1 MKNRI
6 IPVKRR
12 NRSHGMFHRLSAA
25 VARRRQRVAAGA
37 PSVDI
42 DDDESDARIGRA
54 LLIIFAIHLLAGALV
69 FTHHKYLKHR
79 SPVTPVATAPAESR
93 SSAPAEEVR
102 ITYIVKEGDSYA
114 SIAAAHR
121 VDEAALR
128 VTNRH
133 ATLRKGLIVGIP
145 KSSSA
150 IASRPDPALA
160 PTEPEDAP
168 AAAVVR
174 TAAKPA
180 TEEGLVPAV
189 DVKDA
194 PKARAVATAS
204 AKSPTT
210 AQGARYVV
218 KPGDSI
224 WRIANTHKVDQQEL
238 MKANGLD
245 DARKLR
251 SGMTLV
257 IPKAP

>member
-25 VARRRQRVAAGA
+25 VARRRQRVAAGV

-42 DDDESDARIGRA
+42 DDEESDARIGRA

-79 SPVTPVATAPAESR
+79 SPAAPVATGAMQPRNSEA
-93 SSAPAEEVR
+93 AGDVQM
-102 ITYIVKEGDSYA
+102 TYIVKEGDTYT

-133 ATLRKGLIVGIP
+133 ASLRKGLIVGIP
-145 KSSSA
+145 KPS
-150 IASRPDPALA
+150 PAVTTGPEPVLA
-160 PTEPEDAP
+160 PTASEVAP
-168 AAAVVR
+168 AAAVAR

-180 TEEGLVPAV
+180 TEDGLVPAV
-189 DVKDA
+189 DVKDS
-194 PKARAVATAS
+194 PKARVVAAAP
-204 AKSPTT
+204 AKSPTN

-224 WRIANTHKVDQQEL
+224 WRIANAHKVDQQEL

-251 SGMTLV
+251 SGTTLV
-257 IPKAP
+257 IPNAP